1 MFNPK
6 FLSDSSC
13 TISGS
18 GVAACGSSGVANC
31 GSSDLD
37 KYKNFL
43 KTLYN
48 LISFKLKLSTSS
60 VSRKQLILEI
70 SGKVKLSCN
79 LKRHLSPRTVGT
91 IMRSLPLEGNSHLL
105 GRSIVYFETNVDSGI
120 ERARSEFKKGDVAF
134 LPSTGSFCFFVG
146 NVESA
151 KTMTPIGTF
160 VDLTDEL
167 KNVKPG
173 DVLRLYEETT

>member
-6 FLSDSSC
+6 FGSASVSNVSDS
-13 TISGS
+13 
-18 GVAACGSSGVANC
+18 GVTNFGSSA
-31 GSSDLD
+31 LD
-37 KYKNFL
+37 KYKNSL

-48 LISFKLKLSTSS
+48 LIIFKLKLSNES

-70 SGKVKLSCN
+70 DGKIKLSCD

-105 GRSIVYFETNVDSGI
+105 GKSIVYFETSVDSGI

-151 KTMTPIGTF
+151 KTMTPIGKF
-160 VDLTDEL
+160 KDDNDEL

-173 DVLRLYEETT
+173 NVLRLYEETT

>member
-1 MFNPK
+1 MSSALFNPK
-6 FLSDSSC
+6 FVFDSPSTTSLSAVSNFVSLL
-13 TISGS
+13 
-18 GVAACGSSGVANC
+18 
-31 GSSDLD
+31 LD

-48 LISFKLKLSTSS
+48 LIILIYQLSISS
-60 VSRKQLILEI
+60 VSQKQLILEI
-70 SGKVKLSCN
+70 SGKGKLTCD

-105 GRSIVYFETNVDSGI
+105 GKSIVYFETNVDSGI
-120 ERARSEFKKGDVAF
+120 ERARSEFKKGDIAF

-146 NVESA
+146 NAESV
-151 KTMTPIGTF
+151 KTMTPIGRF
-160 VDLTDEL
+160 GDDLDEL

>member
-6 FLSDSSC
+6 FA
-13 TISGS
+13 SGS
-18 GVAACGSSGVANC
+18 PSTTSVSGVTNFGSSEV
-31 GSSDLD
+31 D

-48 LISFKLKLSTSS
+48 LINLKVKLSTAS

-70 SGKVKLSCN
+70 SGKVKLSCD

-91 IMRSLPLEGNSHLL
+91 IMRSLPLEGNSHVL
-105 GRSIVYFETNVDSGI
+105 GKSIVYFETSVDSGI

-151 KTMTPIGTF
+151 KTMPPIGKF
-160 VDLTDEL
+160 VDDLDEL

-173 DVLRLYEETT
+173 DVLRLYEETI